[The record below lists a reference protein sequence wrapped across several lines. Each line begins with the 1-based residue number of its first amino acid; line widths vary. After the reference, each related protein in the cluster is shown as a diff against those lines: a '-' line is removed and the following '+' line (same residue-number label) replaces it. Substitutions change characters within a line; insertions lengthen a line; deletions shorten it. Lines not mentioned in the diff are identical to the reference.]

1 MTKLLST
8 LITLTA
14 LTSCAT
20 LTGPTTHQ
28 VKIDS
33 NITGATVTV
42 EGAGT
47 YTTPT
52 VVSLKGQSSYIVTA
66 EKACYKSNSS
76 SINGEPRI
84 LAGVVGNIF
93 NFTGVVGIAIDYFD
107 GAFFKMPQ
115 ETYINLT
122 LDEDSENAKCKAL
135 IKKLEV

>member
-1 MTKLLST
+1 M
-8 LITLTA
+8 
-14 LTSCAT
+14 
-20 LTGPTTHQ
+20 
-28 VKIDS
+28 
-33 NITGATVTV
+33 

-52 VVSLKGQSSYIVTA
+52 IVSLKGKSSYIVTV
-66 EKACYKSNSS
+66 EKACYKSNSA

-93 NFTGVVGIAIDYFD
+93 NLTGIAGMAVDYFD

-115 ETYINLT
+115 ETQINLI
-122 LDEDSENAKCKAL
+122 LDEDSESAQCKAL